1 MNKIA
6 DKALLDVFT
15 SDARLS
21 RTKTKGTNLSQTD
34 RKYALIELFGKED
47 LQKEAIRRGVTFKSG
62 QSKYVIKDRGNIEFV
77 PIKEIP
83 VKFYRDLEF
92 KTRPEF
98 SAFLKKN
105 KIVASKQK
113 SLRDLKEEIEIALER
128 EQKKVFDKNLL
139 IDDLDGYIREV
150 IPYENEHFSIV
161 LKSLEFEFGENPLQ
175 IFQHFKSGRDSDKY
189 KKFLNDMKGGIRVL
203 TNYEGLSIQIPEDKF
218 LGIFNVK
225 VFNYGGCSLRNGKI
239 NFQDGKY
246 TLKCYSFK
254 MGDVSCFYKVINAIH
269 KTRYRNSDP
278 VKLEHAQEFIK
289 SKGYDTKIYTM
300 DDEFKNIEPNS
311 IFLKDNHFYLVLD
324 VHQSEKIKIKSE
336 VQKQEIRNY
345 LFYDIETIKDLM
357 NPFQYSDEGG
367 SKTGHCLKAR
377 LLAFEYCLN
386 GDKSRW
392 YKDFYYGY
400 DCIDRFLEFLRSHQS
415 QRFNIYAHN
424 GSRFDHYFCVGK
436 MDNLQHRK
444 IKLIGKEIFTCKYY
458 NHSFKDTCK
467 LLPFPLE
474 KLCNDFKTEIK
485 KKTSCK
491 SLGLTSYQLCEVDD
505 EKMEEDQ
512 AVKDA
517 YIDYC
522 ITDVTSLR
530 LVFFKFRETM
540 LNLDKNLDIT
550 TNKTIGSLAKKYLDP
565 PKKIKER
572 LEKFIDNDTE
582 KNNFVRRSVYGGIS
596 YSIANRLGE
605 PYRTDKAISGLDVNS
620 LYPWALVNS
629 RYPCDESNWTT
640 DINDIEKS
648 FGFMEVSN
656 IVFKNKGLNLIPYKN
671 HSGTLQWWYHDKKS
685 PNKERQVINIQFFLN
700 DANIESYTFHKAL
713 TTKNSIHGVYCYGD
727 KVCEL
732 YKIKQ
737 KQDQYAKY
745 GDKQYN
751 EALRT
756 CVKLILNSY
765 YGKCVENYSKHKKIV
780 WTDDGE
786 NNMLGQC
793 YTTTNSDEINNLLV
807 VGSIVLSTSKVM
819 VNKYMNCVPKNS
831 DIIAIETDGFYFENR
846 ALEEF
851 TSNMNAIEDDTY
863 KFNLKLGGLKLEKT
877 TLDGLYSYFIGKKNY
892 FMCCH
897 SDYGD
902 DNVIVDCKSD
912 HRLKF
917 RVSDM
922 RMSGIPVYQYKDGLY
937 QCVINPSDYEKMY
950 HGSNVIFKWSKLA
963 RDLEHMKIGQV
974 QQTRERGFLK

>member
-1 MNKIA
+1 M
-6 DKALLDVFT
+6 
-15 SDARLS
+15 
-21 RTKTKGTNLSQTD
+21 
-34 RKYALIELFGKED
+34 E
-47 LQKEAIRRGVTFKSG
+47 
-62 QSKYVIKDRGNIEFV
+62 
-77 PIKEIP
+77 
-83 VKFYRDLEF
+83 
-92 KTRPEF
+92 
-98 SAFLKKN
+98 
-105 KIVASKQK
+105 
-113 SLRDLKEEIEIALER
+113 
-128 EQKKVFDKNLL
+128 
-139 IDDLDGYIREV
+139 
-150 IPYENEHFSIV
+150 
-161 LKSLEFEFGENPLQ
+161 
-175 IFQHFKSGRDSDKY
+175 
-189 KKFLNDMKGGIRVL
+189 
-203 TNYEGLSIQIPEDKF
+203 
-218 LGIFNVK
+218 
-225 VFNYGGCSLRNGKI
+225 
-239 NFQDGKY
+239 
-246 TLKCYSFK
+246 
-254 MGDVSCFYKVINAIH
+254 
-269 KTRYRNSDP
+269 
-278 VKLEHAQEFIK
+278 
-289 SKGYDTKIYTM
+289 
-300 DDEFKNIEPNS
+300 DEFKIIEPNS

-324 VHQSEKIKIKSE
+324 VCQTEKIKSE

-357 NPFQYSDEGG
+357 NPFHYSDEGG
-367 SKTGHCLKAR
+367 SKTGHCLKGR

-386 GDKSRW
+386 GDKSKW

-400 DCIDRFLEFLRSHQS
+400 DCINRFLEFLRSHQS

-424 GSRFDHYFCVGK
+424 GGRFDHYFCVAK
-436 MDNLQHRK
+436 MDKLQSRK
-444 IKLIGKEIFTCKYY
+444 IKLIGKEIFTCKYF

-467 LLPFPLE
+467 LLPFSLE
-474 KLCNDFKTEIK
+474 KLCNDFKTNIQ
-485 KKTSCK
+485 KKTSCE
-491 SLGLTSYQLCEVDD
+491 SLGLTSYQLCEIDD

-522 ITDVTSLR
+522 ITDVSSLR
-530 LVFFKFRETM
+530 EVFFKFRETM
-540 LNLDKNLDIT
+540 LKLDKNLDIT
-550 TNKTIGSLAKKYLDP
+550 TNKTIGALAKKYLDP
-565 PKKIKER
+565 PKKIKDR

-582 KNNFVRRSVYGGIS
+582 KNDFVRNSVYGGIS

-605 PYRTDKAISGLDVNS
+605 PFRTDKAVSGLDVNS

-656 IVFKNKGLNLIPYKN
+656 IVFNNKGLNLIPYK
-671 HSGTLQWWYHDKKS
+671 SSRGTLQWWYHDKKS
-685 PNKERQVINIQFFLN
+685 PNKERQVVNIQFFLN
-700 DANIESYTFHKAL
+700 DANVESYTFHRAL

-727 KVCEL
+727 KVGEL

-745 GDKQYN
+745 KDKRYN

-780 WTDDGE
+780 WTDDGDQ
-786 NNMLGQC
+786 NMLGQC
-793 YTTTNSDEINNLLV
+793 YTTTNSNEINNLLL

-819 VNKYMNCVPKNS
+819 VNRYMNCVPKNS

-877 TLDGLYSYFIGKKNY
+877 TLNDQFSYFIGKKNY
-892 FMCCH
+892 FMRCH
-897 SDYGD
+897 SDYGE
-902 DNVIVDCKSD
+902 DNAIVGCKSD
-912 HRLKF
+912 HRLKS
-917 RVSDM
+917 RISDM

-950 HGSNVIFKWSKLA
+950 HGTNVIFKWSKLA